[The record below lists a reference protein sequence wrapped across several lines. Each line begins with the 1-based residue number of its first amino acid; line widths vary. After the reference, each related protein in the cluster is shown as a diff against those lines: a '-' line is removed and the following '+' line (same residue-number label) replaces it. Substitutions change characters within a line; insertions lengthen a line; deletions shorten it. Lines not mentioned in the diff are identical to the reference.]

1 LGSGSHGCDR
11 PTNLLGANAGHVLR
25 KLLLMTNRT
34 PPRSHTARGEAKTT
48 NRFHPGIDILQT
60 LLPGGFPR
68 NDLILLLGEAG
79 TAKSFVMLELLH
91 KVLSVCNEPCIFVN
105 VDDPYLSVEQ
115 DAASLGWDIRKF
127 ESSGQLKFLDCFSFR
142 MDVKQVPSHVRL
154 VPDPKDLRSLTVSL
168 FNLID
173 ELQMRG
179 RGAVFV
185 DSITEMF
192 TLVSETGQLLYQVLD
207 AVKSWRAKGP
217 KEKHV
222 AFFCSHHLGIE
233 QYTELEAL
241 LLYAVDGIIDLR
253 FDPVLFEKKQI
264 LSHEIRI
271 REMKGARHQTRWV
284 PFAITDDGIKQLQ
297 SDPSKKD

>member
-1 LGSGSHGCDR
+1 
-11 PTNLLGANAGHVLR
+11 
-25 KLLLMTNRT
+25 MINRT
-34 PPRSHTARGEAKTT
+34 SPPSRIASGEAEST
-48 NRFHPGIDILQT
+48 NRFHPGIDILQD
-60 LLPGGFPR
+60 LLPGGIPR
-68 NDLILLLGEAG
+68 NDLILVLGEAG

-91 KVLSVCNEPCIFVN
+91 KVLSVCKEPCIFVN

-115 DAASLGWDIRKF
+115 DAAALGWNIQKF

-142 MDVKQVPSHVRL
+142 MGVKEAPSHVRL
-154 VPDPKDLRSLTVSL
+154 VPDPKDLRSLTASL
-168 FNLID
+168 FSLIE
-173 ELQMRG
+173 ELQMLG

-207 AVKSWRAKGP
+207 ALKSWRAKGP

-233 QYTELEAL
+233 QYKALEAL

-253 FDPVLFEKKQI
+253 FDPALYEKKQV
-264 LSHEIRI
+264 LSRQIRI
-271 REMKGARHQTRWV
+271 REMKGAKHQMRWI
-284 PFAITDDGIKQLQ
+284 PFAITDDGIKELQ
-297 SDPSKKD
+297 SGPSKKD